1 MKNKVNYAQAA
12 KCYIFYHT
20 PLRKGNSK
28 KKKQNPEKWNRNHL
42 RCTLV
47 VERNLN

>member
-28 KKKQNPEKWNRNHL
+28 KKTESRKMESQSPPMYFGG
-42 RCTLV
+42 
-47 VERNLN
+47 